1 MNVVFLTALFLLMAQ
16 VPLEFAAGTETS
28 KAFRKLFVVQS
39 SAYTFPFLIKESSSQ
54 MLSY

>member
-1 MNVVFLTALFLLMAQ
+1 MAQ

-28 KAFRKLFVVQS
+28 KAFRTLFVVQS